1 MRDSNPDKS
10 LNLDYNESTFRDF
23 LKNPFQN
30 LIIDLSRANLIEA
43 IEALIQVRNNL
54 SPSYGKHYSC
64 LKHHLKG
71 IQMEFKCELF
81 PYHIT
86 DVFWSNFI
94 PYLLSKGLS
103 LATIKTVCSQLKTAV
118 GWAAKH
124 RAKVSDSYD
133 VLKIPPYCHE
143 QVALTMDEVSHI
155 YHFDVYS
162 IPKRKQHIRKIERVK
177 DMFVLSCNLGQRF
190 SDMVRIDKSCFDRNI
205 FTILQQKTGTSVR
218 VDIERMSLDRN
229 TTYSIL
235 EKYDYK
241 APLTTDISC
250 YDKYLK
256 MLLKYIGKEFSV
268 KVKRET
274 KINGH
279 IKVDFYPKWKL
290 ICSHTGRRTF
300 ITNNVMRGYNS
311 MEIMRA
317 SGHKSYSSFE
327 KYLCYFND

>member
-103 LATIKTVCSQLKTAV
+103 LATIKQYARS
-118 GWAAKH
+118 
-124 RAKVSDSYD
+124 
-133 VLKIPPYCHE
+133 
-143 QVALTMDEVSHI
+143 
-155 YHFDVYS
+155 
-162 IPKRKQHIRKIERVK
+162 
-177 DMFVLSCNLGQRF
+177 
-190 SDMVRIDKSCFDRNI
+190 
-205 FTILQQKTGTSVR
+205 
-218 VDIERMSLDRN
+218 
-229 TTYSIL
+229 
-235 EKYDYK
+235 
-241 APLTTDISC
+241 
-250 YDKYLK
+250 
-256 MLLKYIGKEFSV
+256 
-268 KVKRET
+268 
-274 KINGH
+274 
-279 IKVDFYPKWKL
+279 
-290 ICSHTGRRTF
+290 
-300 ITNNVMRGYNS
+300 
-311 MEIMRA
+311 
-317 SGHKSYSSFE
+317 
-327 KYLCYFND
+327 

>member
-1 MRDSNPDKS
+1 
-10 LNLDYNESTFRDF
+10 
-23 LKNPFQN
+23 
-30 LIIDLSRANLIEA
+30 
-43 IEALIQVRNNL
+43 
-54 SPSYGKHYSC
+54 
-64 LKHHLKG
+64 
-71 IQMEFKCELF
+71 MEFKCELF

-94 PYLLSKGLS
+94 LYLLSKGLS

-155 YHFDVYS
+155 YHFDVSS
-162 IPKRKQHIRKIERVK
+162 IPKRAQHIRKIERVK

-235 EKYDYK
+235 EKYDYQ

-256 MLLKYIGKEFSV
+256 MLLQYIGKEFSV

>member
-10 LNLDYNESTFRDF
+10 LNLDYNESTFRDY

-54 SPSYGKHYSC
+54 SPSYGNHYSC

-103 LATIKTVCSQLKTAV
+103 LATIKTICSQLKTAV

-155 YHFDVYS
+155 YHFDVSS
-162 IPKRKQHIRKIERVK
+162 IPKRAQHIRKIERVK

-190 SDMVRIDKSCFDRNI
+190 SDMIRIDKSCFDRNI

-229 TTYSIL
+229 TTYAIL
-235 EKYDYK
+235 EKYDYQ

-256 MLLKYIGKEFSV
+256 MLLQYIGKEFSV

>member
-1 MRDSNPDKS
+1 MKDSNPDNS
-10 LNLDYNESTFRDF
+10 LNMDYNESTFREF

-30 LIIDLSRANLIEA
+30 LVIDLSRADLIEV
-43 IEALIQVRNNL
+43 IETLIQVKNSL

-64 LKHHLKG
+64 LKHHLKA
-71 IQMEFKCELF
+71 IQMEFKCKLY

-86 DVFWSNFI
+86 DIFWSNFI
-94 PYLLSKGLS
+94 PYLLSKRLS
-103 LATIKTVCSQLKTAV
+103 LATIKTLCSQLKTAV
-118 GWAAKH
+118 RWAAKH

-143 QVALTMDEVSHI
+143 QIALTMDEVSHI
-155 YHFDVYS
+155 YHFDVLS

-235 EKYDYK
+235 EKYNYK
-241 APLTTDISC
+241 APLNTDISC

-256 MLLKYIGKEFSV
+256 VLLQYIGKEFSTQI
-268 KVKRET
+268 KRET
-274 KINGH
+274 KINGCV
-279 IKVDFYPKWKL
+279 KVDFYPKWRL